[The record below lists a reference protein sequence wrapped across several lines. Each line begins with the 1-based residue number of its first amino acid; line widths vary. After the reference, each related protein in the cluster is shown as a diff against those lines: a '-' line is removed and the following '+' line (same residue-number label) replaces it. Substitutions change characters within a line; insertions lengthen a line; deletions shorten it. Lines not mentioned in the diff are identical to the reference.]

1 MSGKCLICGKQF
13 CGESREYHALMCESK
28 CKLRINMQARMKALV
43 SELNGLRHSF
53 TLEYGNDD
61 TILAD
66 KELEKLYTE
75 KEKELTALVDIQ
87 EYKIN
92 KLAEELE
99 ENRGNSRPEAPQSEV
114 CRTESELYRSS
125 VGE

>member
-1 MSGKCLICGKQF
+1 MSGKCSICGKQF
-13 CGESREYHALMCESK
+13 YGESREYHALMCESK
-28 CKLRINMQARMKALV
+28 CKIRINMQARMNALV

-53 TLEYGNDD
+53 MLEYGNNNAN
-61 TILAD
+61 LAN

-99 ENRGNSRPEAPQSEV
+99 EIRGNSRPEAPQSDA

>member
-13 CGESREYHALMCESK
+13 CGEGKEYHALICESK
-28 CKLRINMQARMKALV
+28 CKLRINMQTRMKALV

-53 TLEYGNDD
+53 MLEYGNDD
-61 TILAD
+61 AILAD
-66 KELEKLYTE
+66 KELEKFYTE

-99 ENRGNSRPEAPQSEV
+99 EIRGNS
-114 CRTESELYRSS
+114 SS
-125 VGE
+125 NAL